1 LIFLGTDLGIG
12 IAQVFTRLTRT
23 TSFWEGEVMSRRIR
37 SLSLA
42 LAFVSGLIL
51 ASNANA
57 LPVNVTY
64 DIAIT
69 TGVPSYGIPQTSTG
83 TGSLTVQFANGTP
96 GSHASPGALHVVGGT
111 IMATAAYTYMG
122 DAITGNRTIQLFSSG
137 AGSVTAGGAFNLSVQ
152 GVVTAGQ
159 IHCFGATCA
168 YFGAVPSVV
177 SGTTGA
183 PILGFLSGVI
193 GGFPS
198 LGPQT
203 IAGSGAGLSG
213 PTPGYPYLPYGTWM
227 LTGVEVGR
235 EHVPEPTTGAL
246 VGLGLAAFGSVG
258 VAARRRRA
266 RA

>member
-1 LIFLGTDLGIG
+1 MF
-12 IAQVFTRLTRT
+12 
-23 TSFWEGEVMSRRIR
+23 RRIR

-64 DIAIT
+64 DINIT
-69 TGVPSYGIPQTSTG
+69 AGVPAYGILQTSSG
-83 TGSLTVQFANGTP
+83 SGSLTIQFANGTP

-111 IMATAAYTYMG
+111 AQFTVAYAYGG
-122 DAITGNRTIQLFSSG
+122 DAITGYRNIQFYPSG
-137 AGSVTAGGAFNLSVQ
+137 AGSVSAGGQFNLSFQ

-168 YFGAVPSVV
+168 YFGMVPSVL
-177 SGTTGA
+177 SYTTGA
-183 PILGFLSGVI
+183 PVLGFLGAAFGTPYNPAAGTI

-198 LGPQT
+198 AGPQN
-203 IAGSGAGLSG
+203 IAGYGPGLSG
-213 PTPGYPYLPYGTWM
+213 PTASYPNLPYGTWM
-227 LTGVEVGR
+227 LTGVEVSR

-246 VGLGLAAFGSVG
+246 VGLGLVAFGSIG
-258 VAARRRRA
+258 AAARRWRA